1 MENKVTADYLD
12 EEGCLHCGICG
23 KRKQMKVSL
32 MGFEHVVSCLC
43 ECEVKAR
50 QELDEKMQREEAQRQ
65 LYQRKSV
72 GLRERRFWEW
82 KFENDNESNQKI
94 LIARQYVENW
104 TNMKRKNVGLLLMGP
119 VGTGKS
125 FFAGCI
131 ANALLEQGERVMM
144 TNFSRILN
152 EMTSYQADK
161 NQIIQ
166 NLVDYPLLI
175 IDDLG
180 IERNSEFALEQV
192 YNVIDSR
199 CESEVMLTMQRKE
212 LLKKSAIRHAEY
224 YGMVEVQDALY
235 ADSANKKI
243 FTDLISIIGSDAN
256 IKMAYRNLKS
266 NKGSNTPGVDGKTF
280 KDLAEMSEEALVRCV
295 RDKILNYQPKAV
307 RRVYIPKPNG
317 KMRPLGIPTVI
328 DRIVQQSVLQVM
340 EPICEAKFYRHSY
353 GFRPNRS
360 TKNAVAV
367 CYKLAQ
373 VDGFHYVVDVD
384 IKGFF
389 DNVDHGKLLKQ
400 IWTLGIRD
408 KRLISL
414 IGKMLK
420 APIEENGVR
429 TVPDKGTPQG
439 GVLSPLLAN
448 IVLNELDWWIASQ
461 WEEMPAKHP
470 LKSDIYMNKNGTPNK
485 GNLYKKLRQS
495 RLKECHIV
503 RYADDFKIFCKS
515 YSDAVK
521 LKHAV
526 EQWLMDRLKLETSP
540 DKSRITNL
548 TKGYSDFLGIK
559 FKLYKKGKKWS
570 IKSHMTDKAINSQQ
584 AKLKNAMA
592 QACKSHESE
601 QSQHDDLI
609 RYNQAVIGMHQYY
622 NMATMIN
629 ADVHRLFPSI
639 DITMKTRLNSRADLS
654 KERPP
659 TLKGAMDEYFYQKY
673 GESKQ
678 VRYIN
683 GMIVVPV
690 AYCRTQNPMF
700 FQVDT
705 NRYTPQGRERIHR
718 MLAKSKYGETLL
730 KLSRDND
737 TKHSIEFCDNRL
749 SRFVASKGKCELSK
763 VSLAFEDVEC
773 IYLNPP
779 SQGGTD
785 EYANL
790 RIVHKDIKRLIYSTD
805 VKIIKSLIDLF
816 DCRAPAKI
824 AKLNKWRAKA
834 GLEAVNLITINQTLK

>member
-1 MENKVTADYLD
+1 MTKRNK
-12 EEGCLHCGICG
+12 
-23 KRKQMKVSL
+23 S
-32 MGFEHVVSCLC
+32 
-43 ECEVKAR
+43 
-50 QELDEKMQREEAQRQ
+50 
-65 LYQRKSV
+65 
-72 GLRERRFWEW
+72 
-82 KFENDNESNQKI
+82 
-94 LIARQYVENW
+94 
-104 TNMKRKNVGLLLMGP
+104 
-119 VGTGKS
+119 
-125 FFAGCI
+125 
-131 ANALLEQGERVMM
+131 
-144 TNFSRILN
+144 
-152 EMTSYQADK
+152 
-161 NQIIQ
+161 
-166 NLVDYPLLI
+166 
-175 IDDLG
+175 
-180 IERNSEFALEQV
+180 
-192 YNVIDSR
+192 

-212 LLKKSAIRHAEY
+212 LLKKSAIRYAEY

-235 ADSANKKI
+235 ADSASEKI
-243 FTDLISIIGSDAN
+243 FTNLISIIGSDAN

-266 NKGSNTPGVDGKTF
+266 NKGSSTPGVDGKTF
-280 KDLAEMSEEALVRCV
+280 KDLAEMSEEALVQCV

-317 KMRPLGIPTVI
+317 KMRPLGIPTVL

-400 IWTLGIRD
+400 IWTMGIRD

-503 RYADDFKIFCKS
+503 RYADDFKIFCRS
-515 YSDAVK
+515 YSDASK

-570 IKSHMTDKAINSQQ
+570 IKSHMTDKAINSQRV
-584 AKLKNAMA
+584 KLKNAMA

-654 KERPP
+654 KEKPP

-683 GMIVVPV
+683 GMIVIPV

-700 FQVDT
+700 YRVDT

-718 MLAKSKYGETLL
+718 MLAKSEYGETLL

-737 TKHSIEFCDNRL
+737 TNHSIEFCDNRL

-790 RIVHKDIKRLIYSTD
+790 RIVHKDIKSLIYSND

-834 GLEAVNLITINQTLK
+834 GLEAINLITINQTLK